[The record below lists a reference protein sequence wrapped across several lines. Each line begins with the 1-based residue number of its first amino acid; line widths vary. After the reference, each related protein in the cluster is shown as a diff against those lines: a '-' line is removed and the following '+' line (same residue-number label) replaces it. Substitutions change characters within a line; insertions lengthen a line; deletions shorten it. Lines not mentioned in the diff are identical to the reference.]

1 MASMEFDQSLQS
13 GPSVHKAVP
22 RPSIGWKN
30 VLLKTFREA
39 GKDRVTLI
47 AGGVTYFLLLA
58 LFPSVTAFISIYGLF
73 VDPAAVGTQLDLL
86 TNVIPAGGL
95 EIIQDQLLR
104 VTEQGK
110 PALGVAL
117 AISLA
122 IALWSASSGVKAMFE
137 AMSVAYD
144 ETEKRNFFAL
154 NAVALCFT
162 LAGVVAAAVTLSVV
176 VAIPAVLGVVGLS
189 SGVEWIVQIGG
200 YVVMVL
206 ILLMAIAALYRF
218 GPSPRAGMKW
228 RWITPGAV
236 LAIVAI
242 GVVSALFS
250 WYASNVGHFDKTYGS
265 LGALLG
271 FMFWMWVCLIA
282 VIAGAELNSVLNEQS
297 ISRLDQ
303 KGAAQKSEQ
312 ARNADLK
319 GLDHPSERSSEWME
333 GYRAARAWLHQP
345 QARVTLAGLVPALLA
360 VAILSIGRRSQ
371 R

>member
-1 MASMEFDQSLQS
+1 M
-13 GPSVHKAVP
+13 
-22 RPSIGWKN
+22 
-30 VLLKTFREA
+30 
-39 GKDRVTLI
+39 
-47 AGGVTYFLLLA
+47 TYFLLLA

-73 VDPAAVGTQLDLL
+73 VDPAAVGKQLELL
-86 TNVIPAGGL
+86 ANVIPAGGL

-104 VTEQGK
+104 ITEQGK

-117 AISLA
+117 AVSLA

-137 AMSVAYD
+137 AMNVAYD

-162 LAGVVAAAVTLSVV
+162 LAGVVASAVTLAVV
-176 VAIPAVLGVVGLS
+176 VAIPAVLSVIGLS
-189 SGVEWIVQIGG
+189 SGVEWLVQVGG
-200 YVVMVL
+200 YVIMVL
-206 ILLMAIAALYRF
+206 VLLTAVAALYRF

-236 LAIVAI
+236 LTIVAV
-242 GVVSALFS
+242 GAVSALFS

-271 FMFWMWVCLIA
+271 FMFWMWICLIA
-282 VIAGAELNSVLNEQS
+282 VISGAELNSVLDDQTRGNRS
-297 ISRLDQ
+297 IAGLDQ
-303 KGAAQKSEQ
+303 S
-312 ARNADLK
+312 
-319 GLDHPSERSSEWME
+319 GLHPVERSPEWME

-345 QARVTLAGLVPALLA
+345 RARLTLAGLVPALLA
-360 VAILSIGRRSQ
+360 IAILGMGRRAQ